1 MGLSFSNACKNLDA
15 KKTCL
20 LCGGEGVP
28 LVEPVV
34 VCGKPLCRRC
44 ATKVSME
51 PDRLPNLSREELDAH
66 LEYRQ
71 QNMAKLQSFA
81 DTYECPLF
89 GEDFELASLL
99 IDEQAGTF
107 MFSGVPNPPIFA
119 LDQIQEVTY
128 LEDERVIRRVWK
140 GGSEE
145 GSSVMNDLVE
155 YDKDYDA
162 IDYTLNFFL
171 RLDIGKKWRKKL
183 PHVLTLKVALKD
195 DPYWNVYTVQ
205 TEAPTYHNQ
214 QAERYVNDYNRA
226 TRGFIE
232 AINTLE
238 SYVNQ

>member
-1 MGLSFSNACKNLDA
+1 MSPSLTNAFKNLDT
-15 KKTCL
+15 KKACP

-28 LVEPVV
+28 LVDAVV
-34 VCGKPLCRRC
+34 VAGQPLCRRC

-51 PDRLPNLSREELDAH
+51 PSRLADLTQEQLEEH
-66 LEYRQ
+66 LAYRK
-71 QNMAKLQSFA
+71 QNMQKLQGFA

-99 IDEQAGTF
+99 IDEAAGTF
-107 MFSGVPNPPIFA
+107 MISGIPNPPVFS
-119 LDQIQEVTY
+119 LEQITEVTY
-128 LEDERVIRRVWK
+128 QEDDRVIRRVWK
-140 GGSEE
+140 GGREE

-183 PHVLTLKVALKD
+183 PHDLTLKIKLKD
-195 DPYWNVYTVQ
+195 DPYWNEYVVRTD
-205 TEAPTYHNQ
+205 APTYHNQ

-226 TRGFIE
+226 TGGFLE
-232 AINTLE
+232 AVDTLE
-238 SYVNQ
+238 SYLNA